1 MATLQRSNVEVAR
14 SSLGLV
20 QSPADSPW
28 RTLFLEAY
36 IQAGSGTLR
45 LAPRGYCSAG
55 IGSLT
60 GYVVISATTTPS
72 MMPVANVAVAATA
85 VVRVIQEQRRVAVI
99 FRVPSV
105 TFARYRVGNFAPLSV
120 LN

>member
-1 MATLQRSNVEVAR
+1 
-14 SSLGLV
+14 
-20 QSPADSPW
+20 
-28 RTLFLEAY
+28 
-36 IQAGSGTLR
+36 
-45 LAPRGYCSAG
+45 
-55 IGSLT
+55 
-60 GYVVISATTTPS
+60 